1 MTTLERVSEFF
12 QELTKLGLFDHMA
25 GMSDLTHPDKIN
37 SLCDAVD
44 AAIEKEPKPKLY
56 TLQMWGCVEPNLYGP
71 YANEDERVAAAKAMN
86 DSEEDSYCRVD
97 VDSDGVPSV
106 ASFVNGEISDDE
118 DDETSE
124 DHEH

>member
-71 YANEDERVAAAKAMN
+71 YANEDERVAEHHTPSMPISPLTTALASSKNGTATSGLM
-86 DSEEDSYCRVD
+86 SET
-97 VDSDGVPSV
+97 P
-106 ASFVNGEISDDE
+106 AFVREI
-118 DDETSE
+118 ETTFRSK
-124 DHEH
+124 H